1 MPDIAE
7 TDSYGML
14 CEDWGSAYLITRVP
28 GTTLPYQAGRRDDP
42 AAVLQA
48 ATPGALRE
56 LIRADYFTCP
66 VPREIAP

>member
-14 CEDWGSAYLITRVP
+14 CEDWGNAYRITRTS
-28 GTTLPYQAGRRDDP
+28 GTVNPYQAERRDDP

-56 LIRADYFTCP
+56 MIRADYFARP
-66 VPREIAP
+66 SPGR